1 MFTTHRFI
9 RIASAI
15 LLSLLLLVACVPSA
29 TPAPTATIPPTVAPT
44 TTPDPKQVLVGSWT
58 TTVTKEDLVRVRP
71 EFPQEHLCENAGTFV
86 WKFNADGTF
95 TIDQT
100 ALSDCPAPANP
111 HIEDAWSVE
120 GNLFTIAGGTPN
132 QEVYEWSM
140 EGNQLVFKYV
150 SGECPPCE
158 AINTANPWMRVE

>member
-1 MFTTHRFI
+1 MLPNRLFH
-9 RIASAI
+9 
-15 LLSLLLLVACVPSA
+15 LLILVALVVVTACASTA
-29 TPAPTATIPPTVAPT
+29 TPEPTAPPTLTEPPVPTATL
-44 TTPDPKQVLVGSWT
+44 DPKLALVGSWT
-58 TTVTKEDLVRVRP
+58 STVSKEDLVRVRP
-71 EFPQEHLCENAGTFV
+71 EFPEEFLCENAGTFV

-100 ALSDCPAPANP
+100 ALPDCPTPANP
-111 HIEDAWSVE
+111 HIEDTWSID

-140 EGNQLVFKYV
+140 EGNQLVLKYV

-158 AINTANPWMRVE
+158 AINTANPWIRVE